1 MHKALLRVVYVFSKL
16 SANAGREVDVLLHS
30 AVTIQPIESSES
42 KQGRSCRIS
51 LAASYKLLAPLP
63 VDRLKMM
70 QTSDFR
76 RFRTF
81 ASPQTWKKCGDARRV
96 SSQHGCVGEV

>member
-70 QTSDFR
+70 QTSDFC
-76 RFRTF
+76 FSDICFT
-81 ASPQTWKKCGDARRV
+81 SNLQKCGDARRV